1 MAKIKWTRLA
11 LSDLTNAYEYIKQ
24 DSPGSAKAVAERIM
38 KSIDMLAEH
47 PEIGRPG
54 RVEETREIVVS
65 HSPFIVVYRYKKDTV
80 EIINIFHTSRKWVD
94 GF

>member
-1 MAKIKWTRLA
+1 MKTVDMA
-11 LSDLTNAYEYIKQ
+11 S
-24 DSPGSAKAVAERIM
+24 
-38 KSIDMLAEH
+38 EH

-80 EIINIFHTSRKWVD
+80 EIITIFHTSRKWVD
-94 GF
+94 RF

>member
-1 MAKIKWTRLA
+1 
-11 LSDLTNAYEYIKQ
+11 LTNAYEYIKQ
-24 DSPGSAKAVAERIM
+24 DSPSSAKALAERII
-38 KSIDMLAEH
+38 KSIDMASEH

-54 RVEETREIVVS
+54 RVETTREVIVP

-80 EIINIFHTSRKWVD
+80 EIITIFHTSRKWVD